1 MLTTKIKIDDHLAE
15 YCIGKYGIDFTE
27 PVRFPDYTDVYHT
40 VYELTQKRPEDI
52 FADSGNLEI
61 VLPTKDREGE
71 QIRKNPEVYNYIS
84 ARSSRILN
92 NKIKLMFWCE
102 LHELIDSERHL
113 YGNKISDTIYIF
125 MNKYRITKISEDA
138 LIKNYQRWR
147 DIIRK
152 KERRNYKKNSY
163 LFCAFRERGVHFNM

>member
-1 MLTTKIKIDDHLAE
+1 MPTTKIKIEDHLAE
-15 YCIGKYGIDFTE
+15 YCIGKFGTDFSE
-27 PVRFPDYTDVYHT
+27 PVRFPHSTDVYHT
-40 VYELTQKRPEDI
+40 VYNLTQKRPEGI

-61 VLPTKDREGE
+61 VLPAKDKEGE
-71 QIRKNPEVYNYIS
+71 EIRKNPDVYNYIS

-92 NKIKLMFWCE
+92 NKIKLMFWSE

-113 YGNKISDTIYIF
+113 YGNLIADTIYIF
-125 MNKYRITKISEDA
+125 MNKYRITEITEDA

-152 KERRNYKKNSY
+152 RERRNYKKK
-163 LFCAFRERGVHFNM
+163 